1 MIDRAII
8 LPYGESIDKSNAG
21 AAGIFVNESLLNIK
35 INKKNGK
42 FTCQSIIFGSEKN
55 VNKKLKKV
63 YVQSNF
69 RGKFFS
75 NAGYI
80 NDFINKYKKK

>member
-8 LPYGESIDKSNAG
+8 LPYGESISENNVG
-21 AAGIFVNESLLNIK
+21 AAGIFVNETSLNVK

-42 FTCQSIIFGSEKN
+42 FICQLIIFGSEKN
-55 VNKKLKKV
+55 ENKKLKKV

-69 RGKFFS
+69 KGKFFS
-75 NAGYI
+75 NSGYI
-80 NDFINKYKKK
+80 NDFINNIKKK